1 MILIIGLMDK
11 AAMRRLM
18 MEVPTVYAPDLADR
32 KGEMTVIV
40 SNCDSGNAVMPVIT
54 MDPATVRDRFTTAA
68 ADWPPRPL
76 PSLPVSDG
84 PWRQATRQNR
94 HR

>member
-1 MILIIGLMDK
+1 MILITGFMDK

-18 MEVPTVYAPDLADR
+18 EVPTDYGPDPADR

-40 SNCDSGNAVMPVIT
+40 SNCDGGNAVMPVIT
-54 MDPATVRDRFTTAA
+54 MDLATNRDLFTAAA